1 MARERSAGG
10 LAAEQPRRGETSEGA
25 QAIAARLAEVLGE
38 PLAEGV
44 QQLSSGAS
52 RATFAFA
59 TAAHGRL
66 VLQMERDAARAAE
79 RPGQAE
85 LLGTAARASVP
96 VPRVIAHGG
105 EDTVLGASWIVMEEV
120 RGTTDPAAILAGEG
134 VPAPAELIE
143 SIAAALAA
151 VHRMPADEGLVSRVD
166 DPLAQLRALHD
177 RLGQPHPTF
186 ELAWRAL
193 GPDRA
198 PARRTLVHGDF
209 RVGNL
214 MVAPGGVSAVLDWE
228 LAHVGDPL
236 EDLGWLCVPAWR
248 FTRPDRPAAG
258 LGTREQLAAAYE
270 RHAGVGVDLAAVRR
284 WELAGTLRWGVIC
297 EMQALTHLSSASR
310 SVEHAVIGRRAC
322 EVEWDLLEM
331 LADSEPATPPQPS
344 LPSGGRP
351 PPRAALH
358 DRPTAVELLHAARGA
373 LAEEVLPVLEGRR
386 AFQLRVALRALGI
399 VARELDHADEHAALR
414 AAALA
419 RLGVAD
425 ESELAASIRSGAL
438 DGRERE
444 VRAVLRE
451 LVRAKLEVANSRYL
465 EGQRTRN
472 AKERR

>member
-1 MARERSAGG
+1 MARERSARG
-10 LAAEQPRRGETSEGA
+10 LAAEQRRSGESSEGA
-25 QAIAARLAEVLGE
+25 QALAARLAEVLGE
-38 PLAEGV
+38 PLTEGV
-44 QQLSSGAS
+44 RQLSSGAS

-66 VLQMERDAARAAE
+66 VLQMQRDPARAEE

-85 LLGTAARASVP
+85 LLAAAARESVP

-105 EDTVLGASWIVMEEV
+105 DDAVLGASWIVMEEV

-151 VHRMPADEGLVSRVD
+151 VHRVPADEGLAPRVD
-166 DPLAQLRALHD
+166 DPLAQLRAVHD

-186 ELAWRAL
+186 ELAFRAL
-193 GPDRA
+193 GRDRP

-228 LAHVGDPL
+228 LAHLGDPL

-248 FTRPDRPAAG
+248 FTRPDRPAGG
-258 LGTREQLAAAYE
+258 LGTREQLVAAYE
-270 RHAGVGVDLAAVRR
+270 RHAGVDVDLAAVRQ

-297 EMQALTHLSSASR
+297 VMQAFTHLSGASR

-331 LADSEPATPPQPS
+331 LADSEPAAARQPS
-344 LPSGGRP
+344 PRSGAPSPRP
-351 PPRAALH
+351 ALH
-358 DRPTAVELLHAARGA
+358 DRPTAAELLHAARDA
-373 LAEEVLPVLEGRR
+373 LGEDVLPVLEGRR
-386 AFQLRVALRALGI
+386 AFQLRVALRALGM
-399 VARELDHADEHAALR
+399 VARELDGADAHAALR

-419 RLGVAD
+419 QLRVAD

-451 LVRAKLEVANSRYL
+451 LVRAKLEVANPRYL
-465 EGQRTRN
+465 EAQETRN
-472 AKERR
+472 GRETR

>member
-1 MARERSAGG
+1 MARERSAGA
-10 LAAEQPRRGETSEGA
+10 LAAQPPRGGETSEGA
-25 QAIAARLAEVLGE
+25 QAIAARLAQVLGE
-38 PLAEGV
+38 PLTEGV
-44 QQLSSGAS
+44 RQLSSGAS

-66 VLQMERDAARAAE
+66 VLQMQRDVARAEE
-79 RPGQAE
+79 RPAQAA
-85 LLGTAARASVP
+85 LLGAAASASVP

-105 EDTVLGASWIVMEEV
+105 EDVVLGASWIVMEEV

-143 SIAAALAA
+143 SVAAALAA
-151 VHRMPADEGLVSRVD
+151 VHRMPADEGLVPRVD

-186 ELAWRAL
+186 ELAFRAL

-198 PARRTLVHGDF
+198 PAQRTLVHGDF

-236 EDLGWLCVPAWR
+236 EDLGWLCVAAWR

-270 RHAGVGVDLAAVRR
+270 RHSGVGVDLAAVRR

-297 EMQALTHLSSASR
+297 VMQAFTHLSGASR

-331 LADSEPATPPQPS
+331 LADSEPAAAPQPS
-344 LPSGGRP
+344 PRSGGRSP
-351 PPRAALH
+351 ARAALH

-373 LAEEVLPVLEGRR
+373 LGEEVLPVLEGRG
-386 AFQLRVALRALGI
+386 AFQLRVAMRAMGM

-425 ESELAASIRSGAL
+425 ESELAASIRSGTL

-451 LVRAKLEVANSRYL
+451 LVRAKLEVANPRYL
-465 EGQRTRN
+465 
-472 AKERR
+472 